1 MKIAVDFF
9 RTMDNRKY
17 MELLEAI
24 RKASALVKIMMGP
37 CNNAAW
43 TVCLQAHD
51 KAKTLPQYR
60 HEVKRAFRQSLDAWA
75 AYERELLHDQ
85 RNRFF
90 CLKDMSEKTRK
101 TYGNITDREY
111 YEFWT
116 GTGCEMYV
124 RTAPL
129 ITALQHKCKRILDSR
144 GIANADA
151 LAWITTARA
160 CLDLAVVIYDM
171 TALVLTNEHGIHAR
185 YVREVFGKFSLQNV
199 RDRWKHAEHLLSLD
213 DIPLTDAEIH
223 NVELTLEQ
231 IQEAWTSLDLIYEL
245 MGYTAE
251 SYDEVFRTK
260 GEMKKVLRSI
270 SELRQDFEKDA
281 AKDRDAAILQ
291 RLKEKT
297 NKEL

>member
-1 MKIAVDFF
+1 MK
-9 RTMDNRKY
+9 KEQY
-17 MELLEAI
+17 EELLAAI
-24 RKASALVKIMMGP
+24 RGASALVKIMMGP
-37 CNNAAW
+37 ANNAAW

-51 KAKTLPQYR
+51 KAKALPQYR
-60 HEVKRAFRQSLDAWA
+60 HEVKRAFRQALDAWA

-111 YEFWT
+111 YDFWT
-116 GTGCEMYV
+116 GTGGEMYV

-129 ITALQHKCKRILDSR
+129 ISALQHKCKRILDSR
-144 GIANADA
+144 GIANSDA

-171 TALVLTNEHGIHAR
+171 TALVLTNEHGIPAR
-185 YVREVFGKFSLQNV
+185 YVREVFGKFSLRAVQE
-199 RDRWKHAEHLLSLD
+199 RWKHAEQLLSLD
-213 DIPLTDAEIH
+213 DIPLTDAEIR

-231 IQEAWTSLDLIYEL
+231 IQEAWTSIDLIYEI
-245 MGYTAE
+245 MVETAE
-251 SYDEVFRTK
+251 SYGEVFRTK

-270 SELRQDFEKDA
+270 SELRQAIEEDA
-281 AKDRDAAILQ
+281 AKERDAAILK

>member
-1 MKIAVDFF
+1 
-9 RTMDNRKY
+9 
-17 MELLEAI
+17 
-24 RKASALVKIMMGP
+24 
-37 CNNAAW
+37 
-43 TVCLQAHD
+43 
-51 KAKTLPQYR
+51 LPQYR
-60 HEVKRAFRQSLDAWA
+60 HEVKRAFRQALDAWA

-90 CLKDMSEKTRK
+90 CLKDMSDKTRK
-101 TYGNITDREY
+101 TYGNVTDREY

-116 GTGCEMYV
+116 GTGGEMYV

-171 TALVLTNEHGIHAR
+171 TALVLTNEHGIPAR
-185 YVREVFGKFSLQNV
+185 YVREVFGKLSLQNV

-213 DIPLTDAEIH
+213 EIPLTDAEIH

-245 MGYTAE
+245 MGDTAE

-270 SELRQDFEKDA
+270 SELRQDLEEDA
-281 AKDRDAAILQ
+281 AKERDAAILQ

-297 NKEL
+297 Q

>member
-1 MKIAVDFF
+1 
-9 RTMDNRKY
+9 

-60 HEVKRAFRQSLDAWA
+60 HGVKRAFKQALDAWA

-90 CLKDMSEKTRK
+90 CIKDMSEKTRK

-116 GTGCEMYV
+116 GTGGEMYV

-144 GIANADA
+144 GIANSDA
-151 LAWITTARA
+151 LAWVTTARA

-171 TALVLTNEHGIHAR
+171 TALVLTNEHGIPAR
-185 YVREVFGKFSLQNV
+185 YVREVFGKLSLQNV

-231 IQEAWTSLDLIYEL
+231 IQEAWTSIDLIYEL
-245 MGYTAE
+245 MGDTAE

-270 SELRQDFEKDA
+270 SELRQDFEEEA
-281 AKDRDAAILQ
+281 AKERDAAILQ

-297 NKEL
+297 Q

>member
-1 MKIAVDFF
+1 
-9 RTMDNRKY
+9 MDNRKY

-51 KAKTLPQYR
+51 KAKKLPQYR

-90 CLKDMSEKTRK
+90 CIKDMSEKTRK

-111 YEFWT
+111 YDFWT
-116 GTGCEMYV
+116 GTGGEMYV

-171 TALVLTNEHGIHAR
+171 TALVLT
-185 YVREVFGKFSLQNV
+185 
-199 RDRWKHAEHLLSLD
+199 
-213 DIPLTDAEIH
+213 
-223 NVELTLEQ
+223 
-231 IQEAWTSLDLIYEL
+231 
-245 MGYTAE
+245 
-251 SYDEVFRTK
+251 
-260 GEMKKVLRSI
+260 
-270 SELRQDFEKDA
+270 
-281 AKDRDAAILQ
+281 KDR
-291 RLKEKT
+291 KSVV
-297 NKEL
+297 